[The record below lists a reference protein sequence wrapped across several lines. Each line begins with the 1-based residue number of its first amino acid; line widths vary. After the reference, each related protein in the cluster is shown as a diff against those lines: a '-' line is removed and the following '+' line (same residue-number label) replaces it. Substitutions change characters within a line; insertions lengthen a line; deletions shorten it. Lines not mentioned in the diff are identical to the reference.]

1 MLLGRRIL
9 FDHKCR
15 IAFESLKS
23 VTMAIFV
30 NNVDWS
36 QTQSEIILNVPISG
50 KKSIENVIIA
60 EQFLK
65 INVHPYFY
73 ELFFEHPICVG
84 ESTCKALESRFKF
97 RLKKANDEWWC
108 SLGKTAKPAQNL
120 TDDIIP
126 IEKKR
131 EIFSEY
137 EKSVQEAI
145 ANKQKELANL
155 KRNEIDK
162 EVERAS
168 RIREKVDETEA
179 ALKTFQFVW
188 IKLPFKLKIF

>member
-1 MLLGRRIL
+1 M
-9 FDHKCR
+9 
-15 IAFESLKS
+15 S
-23 VTMAIFV
+23 IFV
-30 NNVDWS
+30 NNVDWT
-36 QTQSEIILNVPISG
+36 QTQSEIILNIPICV
-50 KKSIENVIIA
+50 KKSIENVVLA

-97 RLKKANDEWWC
+97 RLKKANDEWWW

-120 TDDIIP
+120 TDDTISIQ
-126 IEKKR
+126 KKR
-131 EIFSEY
+131 EIISEY

-145 ANKQKELANL
+145 ANKQKEQANL

-179 ALKTFQFVW
+179 ALKCCQLVR
-188 IKLPFKLKIF
+188 IELPFKLE